1 MKAMKTVVMIL
12 ALVFTV
18 SLVGSASNIVLATNS
33 QTASLEMSKT
43 SASSASNSN
52 KAKKV
57 HHKAHKKASGHKAKK

>member
-18 SLVGSASNIVLATNS
+18 SLVGSASNAVLAANS
-33 QTASLEMSKT
+33 QTVNLEMSKT
-43 SASSASNSN
+43 STSSASNVS

-57 HHKAHKKASGHKAKK
+57 HHKAHKKPSGKKTKK